1 MSTRPRRKFGLISV
15 VALVVVV
22 WLVIMIWIA
31 MQPQRAGG
39 SLGIDEET
47 GPGAAGITSVL
58 EDQGIAVRPAQSMAQ
73 LRSEMH
79 RTPDATVLFHDKNS
93 AMQTASYE
101 RLQDLA
107 ELVPAEQRVFAGV
120 SEPQMNHLLDSIDGV
135 QDIPG
140 GVEEVHVDNSCVVDA
155 AREAGTISDVS
166 TGVVVGD
173 DADGCFAVGDSAMT
187 GQQQAYAYAQTAQ
200 GSIVFADAQMFSNYG
215 LYQNGT
221 ATLATW
227 ALGESDTVI
236 WFQPDF
242 TFDAGGDGD
251 ISPVQLPDW
260 ARMGIVWTI
269 IVVGIG
275 LFFIG
280 RRTGPVITEPLPA
293 EVSSA
298 ETTVGRGRMYAQAK
312 HHGHALTM
320 LQQASLARLARLL
333 QLSAQTPPDA
343 ILAQTAAQLDR
354 PVAEVRG
361 LYSPPTDDITSRTF
375 VTWAQHLQDLEHQ
388 VRDRFGAPTGAP
400 TKESQ

>member
-1 MSTRPRRKFGLISV
+1 MNTRPRRKFGLISV

-31 MQPQRAGG
+31 VQPQRAGG

-58 EDQGIAVRPAQSMAQ
+58 EDQGIAVRPAQTMSQ
-73 LRSEMH
+73 LRNEMEQ
-79 RTPDATVLFHDKNS
+79 TPNATVLFHDKNS

-101 RLQDLA
+101 RLQELT
-107 ELVPAEQRVFAGV
+107 ELVPADQRVFAGV
-120 SEPQMNHLLDSIDGV
+120 SEPQMSHMLNGIDGI
-135 QDIPG
+135 QGIPG
-140 GVEEVHVDNSCVVDA
+140 GVEEVQLDNSCAVDA

-166 TGVVVGD
+166 SGVVVGD
-173 DADGCFAVGDSAMT
+173 NADGCFAVGDEAMA
-187 GQQQAYAYAQTAQ
+187 GEHQAYAYAQTAQ
-200 GSIVFADAQMFSNYG
+200 GSIVFADAQMLSNYG
-215 LYQNGT
+215 LYENGT

-227 ALGESDTVI
+227 ALGQSDTVI

-242 TFDAGGDGD
+242 TLDADGDGD
-251 ISPVQLPDW
+251 LSPVQLPDW
-260 ARMGIVWTI
+260 ARMGIVWAI
-269 IVVGIG
+269 IVTGIG

-293 EVSSA
+293 EVSTA

-333 QLSAQTPPDA
+333 QLSAQTPPDE
-343 ILAQTAAQLDR
+343 ILAQTATQLGR
-354 PVAEVRG
+354 PVAELHG
-361 LYSPPTDDITSRTF
+361 LYSPPSDEITSRTF

-388 VRDRFGAPTGAP
+388 VRDRFAAPP
-400 TKESQ
+400 KESQ